1 MGPTEEGLELTAE
14 EAEND
19 ERTHPAHLVDHR
31 FVDILDAG
39 KRFCCHAVGNTGQ
52 TEHDKEKGNEALKK
66 RRPYKSMS
74 VLRQDAREK
83 SQQPRWQ
90 YKGQMTRP
98 ARLSPLISSSETPPS
113 SSSAPGPSYLPKRGS
128 TILMETRAI
137 MKAQRKVETN
147 MKYQL
152 HVTST
157 AKTPALPK
165 KPSMAW
171 FVRP

>member
-83 SQQPRWQ
+83 ANSQDGNIKDNDQTL
-90 YKGQMTRP
+90 MC
-98 ARLSPLISSSETPPS
+98 TP
-113 SSSAPGPSYLPKRGS
+113 
-128 TILMETRAI
+128 
-137 MKAQRKVETN
+137 
-147 MKYQL
+147 
-152 HVTST
+152 
-157 AKTPALPK
+157 KTG
-165 KPSMAW
+165 
-171 FVRP
+171 RI

>member
-83 SQQPRWQ
+83 ANSQDGNIKDNDQ
-90 YKGQMTRP
+90 TR
-98 ARLSPLISSSETPPS
+98 T
-113 SSSAPGPSYLPKRGS
+113 
-128 TILMETRAI
+128 
-137 MKAQRKVETN
+137 V
-147 MKYQL
+147 
-152 HVTST
+152 
-157 AKTPALPK
+157 
-165 KPSMAW
+165 
-171 FVRP
+171 